1 MIIFVRILK
10 LYTMSKSRIT
20 IKDLARELN
29 ISTSTVSR
37 ALADKWD
44 VNPET
49 RKAVLELAEKMNYHP
64 NPISLSLKQNQTMSI
79 GVIVPEF
86 INSFFAEVIMGIQ
99 SVMNPKGY
107 HILISQSNESADI
120 EFTNLKAMEEKM
132 VDGIIISVTQ
142 DTRATEYF
150 KTLREKNLPIVFFNR
165 IAPEVSAY
173 NVIIDDYK
181 WAFTAVEHLIK
192 EGYKRIA
199 HLAGPENLFLSKERK
214 RGYIDALKKYGYP
227 IEEEL
232 IIPAGILMESGI
244 TAAYSILEMPNKPD
258 AIFAVN
264 DPAAIGAMK
273 TLQKKGMV
281 IPHDIAFVGFSES
294 QKALI
299 IEPNLTSVEQ
309 PTFEMGKVTAELLLE
324 QIKNNSDET
333 RPLKTIILDAKLNIR
348 ESSIKK

>member
-1 MIIFVRILK
+1 
-10 LYTMSKSRIT
+10 
-20 IKDLARELN
+20 
-29 ISTSTVSR
+29 
-37 ALADKWD
+37 
-44 VNPET
+44 
-49 RKAVLELAEKMNYHP
+49 
-64 NPISLSLKQNQTMSI
+64 MSI

-120 EFTNLKAMEEKM
+120 EFANLKAMEEKM

-333 RPLKTIILDAKLNIR
+333 RPSKTIILDAKLNIR

>member
-1 MIIFVRILK
+1 
-10 LYTMSKSRIT
+10 
-20 IKDLARELN
+20 
-29 ISTSTVSR
+29 
-37 ALADKWD
+37 
-44 VNPET
+44 
-49 RKAVLELAEKMNYHP
+49 
-64 NPISLSLKQNQTMSI
+64 
-79 GVIVPEF
+79 
-86 INSFFAEVIMGIQ
+86 
-99 SVMNPKGY
+99 
-107 HILISQSNESADI
+107 
-120 EFTNLKAMEEKM
+120 M

-199 HLAGPENLFLSKERK
+199 HLAGQENLFLSKERK

-281 IPHDIAFVGFSES
+281 IPDDIAFVGFSES

-333 RPLKTIILDAKLNIR
+333 KPSKTIILDAKLNIR

>member
-1 MIIFVRILK
+1 M
-10 LYTMSKSRIT
+10 
-20 IKDLARELN
+20 
-29 ISTSTVSR
+29 
-37 ALADKWD
+37 
-44 VNPET
+44 
-49 RKAVLELAEKMNYHP
+49 
-64 NPISLSLKQNQTMSI
+64 
-79 GVIVPEF
+79 
-86 INSFFAEVIMGIQ
+86 
-99 SVMNPKGY
+99 
-107 HILISQSNESADI
+107 
-120 EFTNLKAMEEKM
+120 
-132 VDGIIISVTQ
+132 
-142 DTRATEYF
+142 
-150 KTLREKNLPIVFFNR
+150 
-165 IAPEVSAY
+165 
-173 NVIIDDYK
+173 
-181 WAFTAVEHLIK
+181 EHLIK

-333 RPLKTIILDAKLNIR
+333 RPSKTIILDAKLNIR